1 MEVLANAMVVTI
13 LQYISVPNQHCTPQT
28 YAVLYVNYISIK
40 LEQSKTLYLSF
51 KPQTHISNCLVYIIA
66 SSIIIIALSYP
77 FCHLTFA
84 IIL

>member
-1 MEVLANAMVVTI
+1 MEVLANAMVVII
-13 LQYISVPNQHCTPQT
+13 LQYVSVPNQHCTPQT

-40 LEQSKTLYLSF
+40 LEQSKTRYLSF
-51 KPQTHISNCLVYIIA
+51 KPQTHISNCLVYIVA
-66 SSIIIIALSYP
+66 SSIIIALSYP